1 MVFLGLLYDD
11 DVDKAKAYLEAA
23 GSAYPSLLDV
33 GGKVADAYGVTGVPE
48 TYFIST
54 HGIIVD
60 KVAEPLLSP
69 MALNRRVIKAL
80 QEPAPEETDDDL
92 EIEGFEAPMGSPFQ
106 TSPSSSRE
114 PNPSEKAFAALSAAL
129 NRSPSPQAVPLEPM
143 MRQIEQLI
151 RRGYTDEQVVDFFLL
166 QHGDAVRLAP
176 SASGLGLI
184 AWLGPL
190 LALIAG
196 SLILFGYLRRGV

>member
-1 MVFLGLLYDD
+1 M
-11 DVDKAKAYLEAA
+11 
-23 GSAYPSLLDV
+23 
-33 GGKVADAYGVTGVPE
+33 PE
-48 TYFIST
+48 TYFVST

-80 QEPAPEETDDDL
+80 QEPAPEETDDEL
-92 EIEGFEAPMGSPFQ
+92 EIEGFEAPMGSPISDESIILTRAQ
-106 TSPSSSRE
+106 SIGEGLRCPVCRSQSVAESTSG
-114 PNPSEKAFAALSAAL
+114 AARA
-129 NRSPSPQAVPLEPM
+129 M

-151 RRGYTDEQVVDFFLL
+151 RRGYNDEQVVDFFLL

-196 SLILFGYLRRGV
+196 SLILFGYLRRGVLNVEEDLGEDALTAHLLSDIEEEQ